1 LVDLADEP
9 APPAKPVAQSPAAE
23 MEQVMTN
30 GMGFIAGLFKM
41 MTGKELPAQD
51 QKVEV
56 NPDTGEVTLRFKLP
70 K

>member
-1 LVDLADEP
+1 
-9 APPAKPVAQSPAAE
+9 